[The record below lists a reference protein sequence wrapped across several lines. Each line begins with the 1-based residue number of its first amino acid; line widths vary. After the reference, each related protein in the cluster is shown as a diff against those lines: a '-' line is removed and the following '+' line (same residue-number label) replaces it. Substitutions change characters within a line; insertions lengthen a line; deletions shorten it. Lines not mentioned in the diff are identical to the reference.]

1 MRQEKIKCKVRERK
15 RVKEHSMKRG
25 EEEGGGGGKVATTK
39 GATLLSPVL
48 HSPLTSAEHYIP
60 FPLRR
65 APCCVVQLCLVL
77 NLLKRMSLLITP

>member
-1 MRQEKIKCKVRERK
+1 MRQEKIKCKFKERK

-25 EEEGGGGGKVATTK
+25 EEEGGKVATIK

-77 NLLKRMSLLITP
+77 NLLKRMSLLVTP

>member
-1 MRQEKIKCKVRERK
+1 MRQEKITCKVRERK

-25 EEEGGGGGKVATTK
+25 EEEGGGKVATTK

-48 HSPLTSAEHYIP
+48 HSPLTSAELYIP

-65 APCCVVQLCLVL
+65 VPCCVVQLCLVL
-77 NLLKRMSLLITP
+77 NLLKRMSLLVTP